1 MPVPVHVKLAQD
13 RAKREGLAFAPGPD
27 TAAPDMHGSAST
39 ATTASDPDP
48 DAPTTLMLHHLP
60 IRATIF
66 QLFDHLDTLGL
77 KGSYDYVHFPVDIRT
92 RMHRGYAFVNF
103 VTAEAARNC
112 VARIEGT
119 QLQATASEKKLS
131 AGPATHQGIRANL
144 EQMHKMVAP
153 GPKKNRRKAAELPWL
168 LDGGEMKPMREAPL
182 LC

>member
-13 RAKREGLAFAPGPD
+13 RAKREGLPCAAPGSD
-27 TAAPDMHGSAST
+27 IAGSVST
-39 ATTASDPDP
+39 ATTTGSEGCADP

-103 VTAEAARNC
+103 VTVEAARRC

-119 QLQATASEKKLS
+119 QLRATASEKKLT
-131 AGPATHQGIRANL
+131 AGPATHQGIHANL
-144 EQMHKMVAP
+144 EQMYPTVAP
-153 GPKKNRRKAAELPWL
+153 
-168 LDGGEMKPMREAPL
+168 
-182 LC
+182 